1 VAGRVLAAGASVLAD
16 IGYQPEWTTVM
27 GSGFMRHALI
37 AGTLVA
43 LVAGPIGYFVV
54 VRRDSFAAHALAH
67 IGFPGATAA
76 VLLGAPVTAGLA
88 VFCTAG
94 GLAIGLLGRRTVD
107 RETATGT
114 ILALSTALGIL
125 FASMASEGAAA
136 VTDVLFGNL
145 LAVTTSQLWT
155 FSIMAAVVL
164 VVLAVI
170 ARPLLFAS
178 IAPDVAAAKG
188 VATGALGLVLMVLLA
203 LVTTMA
209 VQVVGTL
216 LLFALV
222 VTPAAAALAVT
233 ARPAAA
239 AGVSSAVALVS
250 VWGGLVLS
258 AVFNLPP
265 SFPIVAIAFVV
276 WALATAWSR
285 TGARR
290 PTGA

>member
-1 VAGRVLAAGASVLAD
+1 
-16 IGYQPEWTTVM
+16 M
-27 GSGFMRHALI
+27 
-37 AGTLVA
+37 
-43 LVAGPIGYFVV
+43 
-54 VRRDSFAAHALAH
+54 
-67 IGFPGATAA
+67 
-76 VLLGAPVTAGLA
+76 
-88 VFCTAG
+88 
-94 GLAIGLLGRRTVD
+94 
-107 RETATGT
+107 
-114 ILALSTALGIL
+114 
-125 FASMASEGAAA
+125 
-136 VTDVLFGNL
+136 TDVLFGNL

-170 ARPLLFAS
+170 ARPLCCS
-178 IAPDVAAAKG
+178 TVAPDVAAAKG

-222 VTPAAAALAVT
+222 SRPPPAHGVT

-285 TGARR
+285 TGSPSDRSLSRGVPAS
-290 PTGA
+290 GSALGGVWG